1 MTIYDDGDIIRGVGF
16 VAVYSAYL
24 EDEVV
29 ELIELTAHITSLRKN
44 IHQLSLTDQ
53 AKHLRKVFKKLF
65 EETHDWIGKKEEQT
79 QTAHI
84 LKIVEKIT
92 SERNQTIHS
101 QLISNQAGI
110 ITQKNRRLNT
120 KNQIKSADV
129 YNLAN
134 YIFDLTSEVRRLQ
147 FTIGRLAKH
156 FINNN

>member
-1 MTIYDDGDIIRGVGF
+1 MTIFDDGDVIRGVGF

-24 EDEVV
+24 EDEIA
-29 ELIELTAHITSLRKN
+29 ELIELTMNLTPLRKN

-53 AKHLRKVFKKLF
+53 AKHLRKALQKLF
-65 EETHDWIGKKEEQT
+65 KETHHWNGKEAEQT
-79 QTAHI
+79 QTAHT
-84 LKIVEKIT
+84 LKVVEKIT
-92 SERNQTIHS
+92 PERNQAIHS

-120 KNQIKSADV
+120 QGQIKSSDV
-129 YNLAN
+129 YELAN
-134 YIFDLTSEVRRLQ
+134 YIFDLTSEVRRIQ